1 MFKEDATWD
10 YQPFQFAPDEKRST
24 IQSATTTVITAFL
37 LVEYAATFIEK

>member
-10 YQPFQFAPDEKRST
+10 YQPFQFAPDEKKKYHTKRNNHCY
-24 IQSATTTVITAFL
+24 TAFL